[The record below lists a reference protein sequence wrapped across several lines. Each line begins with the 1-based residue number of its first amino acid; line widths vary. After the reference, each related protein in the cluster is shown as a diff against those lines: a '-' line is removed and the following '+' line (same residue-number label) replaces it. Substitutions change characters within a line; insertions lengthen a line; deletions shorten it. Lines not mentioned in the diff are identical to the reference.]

1 MLGYAALIRGV
12 NVGGKKKLVMADLR
26 AVLTA
31 SGCREVR
38 THLNSGNA
46 VFTSGSTDAA
56 GLAEMI
62 EHTVDT
68 ELGLRI
74 RCLVR
79 GGSAVRAVIQNNPL
93 SEHAAEGSKLVAHFL
108 SAEPDPALLTA
119 HDPHELDPANIVLG
133 DRVIYQWCPGGI
145 LAAPPVGNFAEKHL
159 RVTVTA
165 RNWNTVTKL
174 ATLLDALPSSPSP

>member
-1 MLGYAALIRGV
+1 MPGYAALIRGV

-26 AVLTA
+26 ALLTT

-46 VFTSGSTDAA
+46 VFTSVSNDALE
-56 GLAEMI
+56 LAEMI
-62 EHTVDT
+62 ERTVDT

-79 GGSAVRAVIQNNPL
+79 SRAEVRAVIENNPL
-93 SEHAAEGSKLVAHFL
+93 SEHTDEGSKLVAHFL

-119 HDPHELDPANIVLG
+119 HDPHELDPATIVLG
-133 DRVIYQWCPGGI
+133 DRVIYQWCPEGI
-145 LAAPPVGNFAEKHL
+145 LAAPPVGAFAEKHL
-159 RVTVTA
+159 GVTVTA
-165 RNWNTVTKL
+165 RNWNTVAKL
-174 ATLLDALPSSPSP
+174 AKLLDALPSSPSG